1 MKFAFLAFAALAMVQ
16 AADTAYIV
24 GMYSSK
30 DTRGLGGRFLMKV
43 DDKKVASLR
52 YPTYYRLEVP
62 PGVYNVSMD
71 DKDRPPILC
80 HLIAGESCYIRARL
94 VGRDNSPEVNLIS
107 PHEAA
112 VELQRLLPIEQEK
125 IYMKVWK

>member
-1 MKFAFLAFAALAMVQ
+1 MKFAFLVFAALALVQ

-62 PGVYNVSMD
+62 PGVYNVTMD
-71 DKDRPPILC
+71 DKDRPPDSLPFDC
-80 HLIAGESCYIRARL
+80 RGKLLHTGETGGAR
-94 VGRDNSPEVNLIS
+94 
-107 PHEAA
+107 
-112 VELQRLLPIEQEK
+112 
-125 IYMKVWK
+125 